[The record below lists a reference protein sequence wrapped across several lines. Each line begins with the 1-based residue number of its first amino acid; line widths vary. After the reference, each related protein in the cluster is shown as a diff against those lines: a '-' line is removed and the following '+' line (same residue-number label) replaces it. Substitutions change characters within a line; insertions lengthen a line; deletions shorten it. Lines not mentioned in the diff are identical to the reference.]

1 MAEDPRLDRIE
12 KSIDKFG
19 DKLDELTKVVTDLA
33 RIEERM
39 ITLFKRMDQYD
50 RKHDLLDGRLTT
62 VEEDTTQRGVMDRIL
77 DKALWLILGAGLAY
91 IVKIF
96 GEQP

>member
-50 RKHDLLDGRLTT
+50 RKHDSLDARLTT
-62 VEEDTTQRGVMDRIL
+62 VEEDTTQRGVIDRVM
-77 DKALWLILGAGLAY
+77 DKALWLILGAGLAFA
-91 IVKIF
+91 VKVF
-96 GEQP
+96 GE

>member
-1 MAEDPRLDRIE
+1 MADDVRFDRIE

-50 RKHDLLDGRLTT
+50 RKHDSLDARLTT
-62 VEEDTTQRGVMDRIL
+62 VEEDTTQRGVIDRVM
-77 DKALWLILGAGLAY
+77 DKALWLILGAGLAFA
-91 IVKIF
+91 VKVF
-96 GEQP
+96 GE

>member
-50 RKHDLLDGRLTT
+50 RKHDSLDARLTT

-77 DKALWLILGAGLAY
+77 DKALWLILGAGLAFV
-91 IVKIF
+91 VKVF
-96 GEQP
+96 GE